1 MKKIGDYTARGQ
13 FTSLD
18 TAGHK
23 ITLFDGS
30 FSTAYRVTKFFV
42 SAQDPTDNVNDCV
55 ASLVTEPDLSKGGIW
70 DWSDNREIAWAS
82 SNGSTGTA
90 ATPDGGLI
98 DPDNLVVEDLYVY
111 GRYDASGETD
121 PINYMI
127 VMEKYDITEA
137 RGALALV
144 RNNAQK
150 V

>member
-1 MKKIGDYTARGQ
+1 MKKIGEFTARGQ

-18 TAGHK
+18 NAGHK
-23 ITLFDGS
+23 IHLFDGS

-42 SAQDPTDNVNDCV
+42 SAQDPTDNINDCV
-55 ASLVTEPDLSKGGIW
+55 ASLCTEPNLSKGGIW
-70 DWSDNREIAWAS
+70 NWADSREIAWAS
-82 SNGSTGTA
+82 SNSSTGSA
-90 ATPDGGLI
+90 ATPEGAMI

-111 GRYDASGETD
+111 GRYDAAGEAD
-121 PINYMI
+121 PINYLI

-144 RNNAQK
+144 RNNAQN